1 MRFRLSLWPSTINGQ
16 ITWII
21 VLGLLIVIVGGPV
34 LERAV
39 RTDADISD
47 IERMSARVHAIS
59 SILANTAP
67 QERHIIMD
75 AAKRDGLQLELLP
88 LSDLVFFRSSS
99 STEPMIQVIL
109 EWIFPPDDIPVP
121 LQGWRTFLNDQR
133 VIAAKVDDQT
143 MVVLS
148 ELPKTFFWSDDVLG
162 RGSNYLFA
170 LLTLIGLFSA
180 FAVWAITLPLR
191 RIAAAAINADA
202 STGPP
207 IFEERGSV
215 EIVALARALNDMRSR
230 ISDMVEGRTRML
242 RGISHDLRTPLTRM
256 RLRVERVADTGLRD
270 ALLNDIEQTDR
281 LLSESLNYLRDDF
294 KREALERADLASVV
308 RTICNEFQ
316 DIGHSVD
323 YVGPNRL
330 VANFKPIALNRAVS
344 NLCENATKF
353 GTEVQIGLSSNDGLI
368 TIEVADNGP
377 GIPAELHRKVLE
389 PFFKVDSARSG
400 ADKGFGLGLS
410 IVSEIVQAHHGTLDI
425 EDRQPHGLA
434 VRVTIPA

>member
-1 MRFRLSLWPSTINGQ
+1 MRFRLPLWPSTINGQ

-21 VLGLLIVIVGGPV
+21 ILGLLIVIVGGPR
-34 LERAV
+34 LERVV
-39 RTDADISD
+39 RADDDISD
-47 IERMSARVHAIS
+47 IERMSTRVHAIS
-59 SILANTAP
+59 DLLASTASDD
-67 QERHIIMD
+67 RHIIMD
-75 AAKRDGLQLELLP
+75 AAKRDGLHLELMP
-88 LSDLVFFRSSS
+88 LSALASFKSSS
-99 STEPMIQVIL
+99 SAESTLQVIL

-121 LQGWRTFLNDQR
+121 LQGWRTFLDDQR
-133 VIAAKVDDQT
+133 VIAAKIDDET
-143 MVVLS
+143 MIVLS

-162 RGSNYLFA
+162 RGSNYLVA

-215 EIVALARALNDMRSR
+215 EIIALARALNDMRSR

-256 RLRVERVADTGLRD
+256 RLRVERVADAGLRH
-270 ALLNDIEQTDR
+270 ALLKDIEQTDR

-294 KREALERADLASVV
+294 KREALERADIASVV
-308 RTICNEFQ
+308 RTICDEFQ
-316 DIGHSVD
+316 DIGHCID
-323 YVGPNRL
+323 YAGPNRL
-330 VANFKPIALNRAVS
+330 VANFKPIALNRAIS
-344 NLCENATKF
+344 NLCENGVKF
-353 GTEVQIGLSSNDGLI
+353 GTEVQVGLSSKDGLI

-377 GIPAELHRKVLE
+377 GIPAEFHRKVLE
-389 PFFKVDSARSG
+389 PFFKCDSARTG

-410 IVSEIVQAHHGTLDI
+410 IVSEIVQAHHGTLDL
-425 EDRQPHGLA
+425 EDRQPHGLI
-434 VRVTIPA
+434 VCVTIPV